1 MRYLFAMIMKMILV
15 VLFTL
20 LSKKKIH
27 VIDKN
32 KNQLSLKNTG

>member
-1 MRYLFAMIMKMILV
+1 MRDLFAMIMKMILV

-32 KNQLSLKNTG
+32 KNQLSIEITG